1 MNEKKTPT
9 EYEVGYGKPPKKT
22 QFQKGVSGNPTGRPK
37 IPLDFDQA
45 FLREA
50 KSLITVNENGRK
62 KRVSK
67 HDVVVRQVVHNAM
80 KGIPSG
86 QRMYRDALQQALE
99 RAALMKDREVDLE
112 TVDAALDQI
121 WPDAT
126 DEELDDIMLEHAERI
141 KEKRRKRENP
151 ETGDETMSETGARFI
166 Q

>member
-1 MNEKKTPT
+1 MSKKKTSNI
-9 EYEVGYGKPPKKT
+9 YEVGYGKPPKKT

-67 HDVVVRQVVHNAM
+67 HDVVVRQIVHNAM

-86 QRMYRDALQQALE
+86 QRMYREALQQALE
-99 RAALMKDREVDLE
+99 RAALMKDRVLDPE
-112 TVDAALDQI
+112 TVNAVLDQI

-126 DEELDDIMLEHAERI
+126 EEELDDIILEHAERTY
-141 KEKRRKRENP
+141 EKRRKREK
-151 ETGDETMSETGARFI
+151 SETEGGEI
-166 Q
+166 SETDSLE